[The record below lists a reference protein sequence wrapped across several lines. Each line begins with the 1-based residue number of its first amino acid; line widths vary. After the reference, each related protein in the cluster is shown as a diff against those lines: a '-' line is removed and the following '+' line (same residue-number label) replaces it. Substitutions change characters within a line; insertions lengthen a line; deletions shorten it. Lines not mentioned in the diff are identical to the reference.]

1 MELGRLLRINHYFT
15 TPYHHE
21 GNGPC
26 ERVFAT
32 FQEVLRTYIRE
43 DQSDWDLYLPS
54 CTFAYNTS
62 THSSTNESPFFLVF
76 GRDPILNI
84 DLLLQHKRE
93 RHLQVDVDYGLYKE
107 SLINSLH
114 EAWNI
119 AAARNRLLFLRQQTT
134 NPPIPPSLA
143 GPYSDSRTP
152 QSSFHFSDIT
162 PQLERLNIAEPSDS
176 TPQGTPAPKPPALTE
191 PSTSRADAQISE
203 PQSSMSK
210 SSTLPSTSR
219 NPTSLSAP
227 RRQHTPA
234 SSTSTPSS
242 AVPPK
247 SERLSQPEAMPTL
260 DEA

>member
-1 MELGRLLRINHYFT
+1 MTHCVLIFGAMIKLVTDNASYLKGDLLTELGRLLRINHYFT

-32 FQEVLRTYIRE
+32 FQEMLRTYIRE

-76 GRDPILNI
+76 GRDPIVNI

-107 SLINSLH
+107 SLVNSLH

-119 AAARNRLLFLRQQTT
+119 TAARNWVRIDTMKRQYDKFSRPPLSITVGDRVYLRDFT
-134 NPPIPPSLA
+134 
-143 GPYSDSRTP
+143 
-152 QSSFHFSDIT
+152 
-162 PQLERLNIAEPSDS
+162 
-176 TPQGTPAPKPPALTE
+176 PKPGLIPETLLSMARTI
-191 PSTSRADAQISE
+191 SCHQSRS
-203 PQSSMSK
+203 P
-210 SSTLPSTSR
+210 
-219 NPTSLSAP
+219 
-227 RRQHTPA
+227 
-234 SSTSTPSS
+234 
-242 AVPPK
+242 
-247 SERLSQPEAMPTL
+247 
-260 DEA
+260 